1 MKRKYIL
8 SAGAIGIIFMMLGQL
23 SFSINDTLIKEIVID
38 NKNNLSIINILFLRG
53 ILTTS
58 FIFLYLKF
66 YEKKNILNVF
76 KIKKYH
82 LRGIYEVL
90 TAVCFFTGLILLP
103 VAEVYTLLMTNPF
116 FVTIFAFIFL
126 KEKVGIRRWLGIAVG
141 FLGVYI
147 VLDPNFEDFNYM
159 KLAPVACSLCYA
171 ISMTITKY
179 TSEKDNVYT
188 QMSHLYI
195 GAIIISIL
203 FYVFAGKGQFN
214 VFSDPTFQFIFR
226 EWFSNPSFAW
236 PFIIGMGF
244 VGAFSFY
251 CVFSAYSVASPSVV
265 SLFEYSLIIWAII
278 IGYILFDNIPT
289 LRTFVGVT
297 LIIGAGI
304 YIYIR
309 EKVRDQMIVTD
320 TPNR

>member
-1 MKRKYIL
+1 M
-8 SAGAIGIIFMMLGQL
+8 SAPNNNPKGII
-23 SFSINDTLIKEIVID
+23 
-38 NKNNLSIINILFLRG
+38 
-53 ILTTS
+53 
-58 FIFLYLKF
+58 
-66 YEKKNILNVF
+66 
-76 KIKKYH
+76 
-82 LRGIYEVL
+82 
-90 TAVCFFTGLILLP
+90 LILLGMAFFSIQDALIKFISEDTSLYELYFGRTLISFILLLIYLKVTSQTLILKTHFP
-103 VAEVYTLLMTNPF
+103 VLTIFRVLCFFFGFSFFYISLTFMTLAMANALFFSSPF
-116 FVTIFAFIFL
+116 FVSILAVIFL

-159 KLAPVACSLCYA
+159 KLAPVACALCYA

-179 TSEKDNVYT
+179 TSSKDNVYT
-188 QMSHLYI
+188 QMTYLYI
-195 GAIIISIL
+195 GALIISIL
-203 FYVFAGKGQFN
+203 FFIFAGEGQFN
-214 VFSDPTFQFIFR
+214 TFSDPTYQFIFR
-226 EWFSNPSFAW
+226 EWFSNPTYAW

-244 VGAFSFY
+244 VGAISFY

-278 IGYILFDNIPT
+278 IGYLLFDNIPS
-289 LRTFVGVT
+289 LRTFVGVA

>member
-1 MKRKYIL
+1 M
-8 SAGAIGIIFMMLGQL
+8 SAPNNNPKGII
-23 SFSINDTLIKEIVID
+23 
-38 NKNNLSIINILFLRG
+38 
-53 ILTTS
+53 
-58 FIFLYLKF
+58 
-66 YEKKNILNVF
+66 
-76 KIKKYH
+76 
-82 LRGIYEVL
+82 
-90 TAVCFFTGLILLP
+90 LILLGMAFFSIQDALIKFISEDTSLYELYFGRTLISFILLLIYLKVTSQTLILKTHFP
-103 VAEVYTLLMTNPF
+103 VLTIFRVLCFFFGFSFFYISLTFMTLAMANALFFSSPF
-116 FVTIFAFIFL
+116 FVSILAVIFL

-159 KLAPVACSLCYA
+159 KLAPVACALCYA

-179 TSEKDNVYT
+179 TSSKDNVYT
-188 QMSHLYI
+188 QMTYLYI
-195 GAIIISIL
+195 GALIISIL
-203 FYVFAGKGQFN
+203 FFIFAGEGQFN
-214 VFSDPTFQFIFR
+214 TFSDPTYQFIFR
-226 EWFSNPSFAW
+226 EWFSNPTYAW

-244 VGAFSFY
+244 IGAISFY

-278 IGYILFDNIPT
+278 IGYLLFDNIPSP
-289 LRTFVGVT
+289 RIFVGVA
-297 LIIGAGI
+297 LIIGAGM